1 LLIHR
6 QFGANINAA
15 ELKTSCEFDFFVRRF
30 FSNFVTPFAAMR
42 GAVCVDKR
50 SFQHP
55 ENPLSESIFFLFEEC
70 RKTVEWYGIIV

>member
-6 QFGANINAA
+6 QFALTSIGAAY
-15 ELKTSCEFDFFVRRF
+15 KTSYEFDFFVRRF

-42 GAVCVDKR
+42 GAVCVDER

-55 ENPLSESIFFLFEEC
+55 EKPLSESIFFLFEEC